1 MQEVNKSLVDKAQ
14 KSEKQHRMENAFSTP
29 LQNRDRLQVITSF
42 LGGASDFIPAR
53 ECAAIRSAP
62 LPMLRKPREL
72 FEGLFF
78 GEIAFFL
85 TAVTAMIFLFFFPA
99 CSWHLALLTFT
110 SLSLANTSF
119 SHCLAL
125 QRLPPAPFAQNSF
138 MSSDQV
144 SFFTL
149 GHPSPLHVSIGFF
162 YPVSTQRDGTMTET
176 VPTLC
181 SPSFSSCAVGALV
194 PVGLLLCLHHT
205 PPGEERA
212 SSTVRE

>member
-85 TAVTAMIFLFFFPA
+85 TAVTAMIFYFFFL
-99 CSWHLALLTFT
+99 LA
-110 SLSLANTSF
+110 AG
-119 SHCLAL
+119 
-125 QRLPPAPFAQNSF
+125 
-138 MSSDQV
+138 
-144 SFFTL
+144 TL
-149 GHPSPLHVSIGFF
+149 
-162 YPVSTQRDGTMTET
+162 
-176 VPTLC
+176 LC
-181 SPSFSSCAVGALV
+181 SHSLLFPSLTLHFLTAQLCRGSHQHL
-194 PVGLLLCLHHT
+194 LHKTLLCLLIRFH
-205 PPGEERA
+205 
-212 SSTVRE
+212 SSRQATLLPSTCLSGSFILFQRREMGL

>member
-1 MQEVNKSLVDKAQ
+1 
-14 KSEKQHRMENAFSTP
+14 MENAFSTP

-42 LGGASDFIPAR
+42 LGGASDFISAR
-53 ECAAIRSAP
+53 ERATIRSAP

-85 TAVTAMIFLFFFPA
+85 TAVTAMIYFFFPA

-125 QRLPPAPFAQNSF
+125 QRLPPAPFAHNSF
-138 MSSDQV
+138 MSSDHV
-144 SFFTL
+144 SFFRL
-149 GHPSPLHVSIGFF
+149 GHPSPLHMAIRFF
-162 YPVSTQRDGTMTET
+162 YLVSTQRDGTMMET

-181 SPSFSSCAVGALV
+181 SPSFSSCAVEALV

-205 PPGEERA
+205 PPGEQRA